1 MKQNQGDQDNR
12 GLAGSVEKLR
22 SELDSWLGY
31 AMEKGEQAI
40 ESIGL
45 KGGSSPG
52 PIVPRFDIAELA
64 DAVQVDVDLA
74 GVSPDSVE
82 VTITGNM
89 LTVAGE
95 RAPQDYPEGH
105 KLHLRERQ
113 AGKFSRSVPIP
124 VSVNPDE
131 ITAETNNGVLTIR
144 LPRLDNPDER
154 RIKVN
159 VVG

>member
-1 MKQNQGDQDNR
+1 MNENKGDQESS
-12 GLAGSVEKLR
+12 GIAGSVEKLR

-40 ESIGL
+40 ETIGL
-45 KGGSSPG
+45 KGSSPG
-52 PIVPRFDIAELA
+52 PIVPRFDIAELT

-82 VTITGNM
+82 VTIVGNI

-95 RAPQDYPEGH
+95 RPQSAYPDGH
-105 KLHLRERQ
+105 KMHLRERQ
-113 AGKFSRSVPIP
+113 SGKFSRSVPIP
-124 VSVNPDE
+124 VSVDPDAV
-131 ITAETNNGVLTIR
+131 TAETKNGVLTIR
-144 LPRLDNPDER
+144 LTRLQNPDER
-154 RIKVN
+154 KIKIN

>member
-1 MKQNQGDQDNR
+1 MNENECDKGNA

-31 AMEKGEQAI
+31 AVEKGEQAI

-45 KGGSSPG
+45 KSTGPG
-52 PIVPRFDIAELA
+52 PIVPRIDIAELV

-82 VTITGNM
+82 VTIVGNI

-95 RAPQDYPEGH
+95 RARQDYPEGH

-131 ITAETNNGVLTIR
+131 VTAETKNGVLTVR
-144 LPRLDNPDER
+144 LARFQNPDER